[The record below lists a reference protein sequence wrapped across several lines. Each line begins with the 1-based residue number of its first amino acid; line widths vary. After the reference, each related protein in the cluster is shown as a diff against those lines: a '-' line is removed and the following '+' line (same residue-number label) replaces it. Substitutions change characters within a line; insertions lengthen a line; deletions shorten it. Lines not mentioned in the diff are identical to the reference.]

1 MVIILAGILYSGMM
15 GFVYFVGVFFVSI
28 MAQLFSWLANKA
40 LLIAHNTEH
49 TIQSLFH
56 EIYKASV
63 RLKSEKQQSIAL
75 LTEAGQNEW
84 VDNLSGK
91 LQDSF
96 KEVSDMAKLATDKS
110 VDLRKELE
118 NSKYKDIFNFKKYD
132 HWIKAQVLAPIEE
145 ILELLKNNR
154 ERIQKTIHEIE

>member
-28 MAQLFSWLANKA
+28 MAQLFSWFANKA
-40 LLIAHNTEH
+40 LLITHNTEH

-132 HWIKAQVLAPIEE
+132 HWIKTQVLAPIEE